1 MLYFSIAGVGTCTV
15 QNELKKNKNEIYQ
28 NETYRNKIY
37 RNEIKIKRNLQDN
50 YFGEVT

>member
-15 QNELKKNKNEIYQ
+15 QNELKKTKNEIYQ